1 MGLLFAGVSCLGG
14 CGLANVTAVYDA
26 ARTSPGAKTEAASV
40 SPGCSLWMQLRN
52 RNREGETR
60 MISEKVCVLATD
72 GPVAVPRDF
81 KLWLSDEGTWD
92 HYGLCLGEAE
102 SARVGGKELGVA
114 VCRWNGVFRDSY
126 PWTFV
131 FTGPNV
137 AEAAQAVRVF
147 RNGELVWTWVPRPG
161 ARLEE
166 LVIEGKDLLGHLIP
180 QNAPIDVRILPAGV
194 TVDQSVLAAKV
205 EKRPSQ
211 WQVQFGIAK
220 EALLSS
226 PSVAGGLLREKVD
239 CLRHRVE
246 LVNHYAGQI
255 AGATAEKPPAPARC
269 EADVLAPAPDSLL
282 GEYRK
287 LKGKAASDVDAA
299 EQELKQS
306 IATYRDRLG
315 KKEREQ
321 LAKFEEQARLFWEG
335 KGTWWPTGSHTD
347 AERAAYLKDM
357 EDPAVL
363 RSVVAGS
370 VPSIWTTRA
379 PTEAELWWLRTRGT
393 PAELALVL
401 RQADTLVSQGIQA
414 VDDTLALAS
423 ELRKDAVR
431 IASSPDE
438 QARLF
443 LRTAQSLQSSSIFD
457 GRVDNPEPLP
467 GERALTMKYSDHWQW
482 FSIAPWNAFP
492 VSLKGK
498 AEFDGANLIPIVD
511 VLGLRYQ
518 FSGSRLGDMRVG
530 IGATVLAF
538 TVRKEQAAAGG
549 GTEIVDHEQLRI
561 VPEAN
566 VGFANVKL
574 GVARAFRP
582 PNAWRD
588 HEEWRLLVG
597 ADLYKLVSGKNVEAF

>member
-1 MGLLFAGVSCLGG
+1 ML
-14 CGLANVTAVYDA
+14 
-26 ARTSPGAKTEAASV
+26 
-40 SPGCSLWMQLRN
+40 
-52 RNREGETR
+52 
-60 MISEKVCVLATD
+60 SERVCVLAAD
-72 GPVAVPRDF
+72 GPIAVPRDF
-81 KLWLSDEGTWD
+81 KIWMNDRASWD
-92 HYGLCLGEAE
+92 NYGLCLDGVEHPSAE
-102 SARVGGKELGVA
+102 VA

-131 FTGPNV
+131 FTGKNV
-137 AEAAQAVRVF
+137 ADAAQAVRVF

-180 QNAPIDVRILPAGV
+180 QDSAIDVRILPAGV

-211 WQVQFGIAK
+211 WQVQLGIAR

-226 PSVAGGLLREKVD
+226 PSVAGGILREKVE
-239 CLRHRVE
+239 CLHHRVE
-246 LVNHYAGQI
+246 LVNHYAGRI
-255 AGATAEKPPAPARC
+255 AGATAGKPSTPAGCDADVPSPPA
-269 EADVLAPAPDSLL
+269 ESLL
-282 GEYRK
+282 AKYRT
-287 LKGKAASDVDAA
+287 LRGKAAGEVDDA

-306 IATYRDRLG
+306 ISAYRERLG

-321 LAKFEEQARLFWEG
+321 LAKFEEQTRLFWEG
-335 KGTWWPTGSHTD
+335 KGTWWPAGSHTD

-363 RSVVAGS
+363 RSVVAGG
-370 VPSIWTTRA
+370 VPSVWNGRV

-401 RQADTLVSQGIQA
+401 RQADALVSQGLGA
-414 VDDTLALAS
+414 VDDTLALVS

-431 IASSPDE
+431 VASSPDE

-443 LRTAQSLQSSSIFD
+443 LRTAQSLQNTPIFD

-511 VLGLRYQ
+511 LLGWRYQ
-518 FSGSRLGDMRVG
+518 FSGSRLGDLRVG
-530 IGATVLAF
+530 VGATVLAF
-538 TVRKEQAAAGG
+538 TVRKEQTLAGG
-549 GTEIVDHEQLRI
+549 GTELVDREQLRI

-582 PNAWRD
+582 PNAWQD

-597 ADLYKLVSGKNVEAF
+597 ADLYKLVSGKNVEVF